1 MDAIFSTLKEKYKVR
16 FFLLPDYFLKALSF
30 KKEIKTKL
38 SPYFDIDP
46 DMVLDLDEQW
56 NSFEDYKVDVSSK
69 YKKRIRK
76 VYNKSKDL
84 VVKKIEK
91 KDIKSIG
98 IIGPNAEKAQIK
110 KDRDA
115 VERKRKG
122 RRSTILTGP
131 LGIQEDQEDATNTLL
146 GKN

>member
-1 MDAIFSTLKEKYKVR
+1 MGSIFKPKMPP
-16 FFLLPDYFLKALSF
+16 LPPVQAPPPAPSS
-30 KKEIKTKL
+30 EI
-38 SPYFDIDP
+38 SD
-46 DMVLDLDEQW
+46 
-56 NSFEDYKVDVSSK
+56 
-69 YKKRIRK
+69 
-76 VYNKSKDL
+76 
-84 VVKKIEK
+84 
-91 KDIKSIG
+91 
-98 IIGPNAEKAQIK
+98 AEKAQIK